1 MVKKTFL
8 LLIFFVFGYF
18 IYLLVSQ
25 KTRAQIKIY
34 GEDLIY
40 FSGELYYARDN
51 YSAGQ
56 RFPFRIMGKDSVKQ
70 LFSYL
75 SSAKRTNIDNTTG
88 KYATITLNG
97 YTENRIYCFH
107 ILLTYEEG
115 CAFDQNDCEA
125 KYFKKVIGS
134 FSNPKIA
141 DFFQNYFM
149 KNNLN
154 LDSLR
159 LDKLHRINIKTD
171 AVKK

>member
-8 LLIFFVFGYF
+8 FLIFFVFGYA
-18 IYLLVSQ
+18 IYLLISQ
-25 KTRAQIKIY
+25 KTRTHIKIY
-34 GEDLIY
+34 DEDVIY

-51 YSAGQ
+51 HSAGQ
-56 RFPFRIMGKDSVKQ
+56 RFPFRIIDRDSVKQ

-75 SSAKRTNIDNTTG
+75 SSAERINIDNTTG
-88 KYATITLNG
+88 KYATVTLNG
-97 YTENRIYCFH
+97 HTENRIYCFRT
-107 ILLTYEEG
+107 LLTYEEG

-125 KYFKKVIGS
+125 KYFNEVIGS

-141 DFFQNYFM
+141 EFFQDYFM

-159 LDKLHRINIKTD
+159 LDKLHRINIKIEEE
-171 AVKK
+171 KK